1 MFARAG
7 MAVAL
12 ALAFTGVANPSAPP
26 VVTIVATDFAFTVPG
41 GANASVPAGPVTL
54 RLVNHGKE
62 IHMMGV
68 VSLGKT
74 TVSEFIDK
82 LSHGGFVGT
91 EVGGVNG
98 VAPGDSA
105 TSTVILK
112 PGNAAVVCYVVSADG
127 KLHAL
132 KGMFAPIHVQAV
144 AGPLAAEPRTTFD
157 VALNDYRITMPNNM
171 HAGPHVFRV
180 ENDGKVTHDLMLFRL
195 SPGADTTD
203 AMAWHDKP
211 AVGSTRAHPLGGI
224 VGEEHGLHSFFD
236 ADLTPGD
243 YMVLCWMPDV
253 KTGVPHF
260 YGHHMW
266 MKFHVAA

>member
-1 MFARAG
+1 MFTRAVV
-7 MAVAL
+7 AVA
-12 ALAFTGVANPSAPP
+12 ALVLTGAATPSAPP
-26 VVTIVATDFAFTVPG
+26 VLTIVATDFAFTVPG
-41 GANASVPAGPVTL
+41 GANAAVPAGPVTL

-68 VSLGKT
+68 TWLGATPVST
-74 TVSEFIDK
+74 FMDK

-91 EVGGVNG
+91 EAGGVNG
-98 VAPGDSA
+98 VAPGDTG

-112 PGNAAVVCYVVSADG
+112 PGNVVIVCYIISADG

-132 KGMFAPIHVQAV
+132 KGMFAPIHVQAA
-144 AGPLAAEPRTTFD
+144 AGAAEPHTAFD
-157 VALNDYRITMPNNM
+157 VALNDYRITMPNNL
-171 HAGPHVFRV
+171 HAGRHLFRV
-180 ENDGKVTHDLMLFRL
+180 ENDGAVAHDLVLFRL

-203 AMAWHDKP
+203 AMAWLAKP
-211 AVGSTRAHPLGGI
+211 AVGSPRAHPLGGI
-224 VGEEHGLHSFFD
+224 VGEDHGLYTFFD

-260 YGHHMW
+260 YAHHMW
-266 MKFHVAA
+266 TKFHVAA